1 MIQPIWFK
9 DEANQGIIYRDWSR
23 VKETDKV
30 WRSTQAGVTNVG
42 SITTMLKGQG
52 EEPSASSR
60 VGPSISEVS
69 ARGKVMKE
77 GGNRDEMGK
86 KYSSSLVFS
95 PSDPVDAS
103 WWPNVTESQP
113 AMQPGL
119 CSFYVQPLKPRG
131 TSCTYLGASCMLISS
146 LNFTTIL

>member
-1 MIQPIWFK
+1 M
-9 DEANQGIIYRDWSR
+9 
-23 VKETDKV
+23 
-30 WRSTQAGVTNVG
+30 G
-42 SITTMLKGQG
+42 SITTMLKEQG

-103 WWPNVTESQP
+103 WWPNVTESQ
-113 AMQPGL
+113 Q
-119 CSFYVQPLKPRG
+119 CSLDFAVS
-131 TSCTYLGASCMLISS
+131 TFS
-146 LNFTTIL
+146 LSNPEVRHALTWVLRVC